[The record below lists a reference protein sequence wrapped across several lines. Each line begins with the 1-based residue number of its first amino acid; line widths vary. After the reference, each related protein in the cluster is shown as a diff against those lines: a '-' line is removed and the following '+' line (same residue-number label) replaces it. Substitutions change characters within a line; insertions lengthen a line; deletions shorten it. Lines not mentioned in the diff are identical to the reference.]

1 MPKTAVIYA
10 RFSCNKQREASIDDQ
25 LRVCRDWCKREG
37 YAIAAE
43 YCDYA
48 ISGRTDD
55 RPEFQRMIANAGES
69 DIVLVYMMDR
79 FSRGEYDAPI
89 YKRELA
95 KKGVKLVSAL
105 EAIPDSPE
113 GIIYEK
119 LLEGLAACESKK
131 TAIRTKRGMEGNA
144 LRCKTNGVRVFGYR
158 KSEDDEYEIDEH
170 DAAFVREAFK
180 RRINRETV
188 NSIARDFAQRGV
200 KTSNGNPCGYS
211 MVYQML
217 HNRRYTG
224 RYEWG
229 GIVKEGGMPAII
241 DEVTFMD
248 AQQVQGTKKRSSED
262 WGDFALAGKA
272 ICAGCGRNLQG
283 VSGRGRHNVKYE
295 YYSCVDGCM
304 RNVRREELEGAIVGA
319 LRELLSD
326 REEALRIA
334 LMVADRADGAE
345 IAARRKQAAE
355 SLSAAERGLK
365 NILNAIEQGI
375 IAPGVKE
382 RIAEL
387 EEQKARAN
395 YDLQAIQDQKID
407 PERFADFL
415 QCGARLDDATLLKA
429 FVWQVSVS
437 DDEVLVTLNYDTES
451 NEPARLDIQ
460 RVRGKLEWC
469 PQRDSNPCFSLE
481 RAAS

>member
-200 KTSNGNPCGYS
+200 KTPNGNPCGYS

-229 GIVKEGGMPAII
+229 GIVKEGGMPAIV
-241 DEVTFMD
+241 DEVTFME
-248 AQQVQGTKKRSSED
+248 AQGIRAAKERSAES
-262 WGDFALAGKA
+262 WGDFALSGKA

-283 VSGRGRHNVKYE
+283 VSGRGRKNVKYE
-295 YYSCVDGCM
+295 YYRCHDGCV
-304 RNVRREELEGAIVGA
+304 RPVRREELEGEIVKA
-319 LRELLSD
+319 LRALLQD
-326 REEALRIA
+326 RDEALRIA
-334 LMVADRADGAE
+334 KMVAESPDGAE
-345 IAARRKQAAE
+345 VAARRKQAAQ
-355 SLSAAERGLK
+355 SLSAAERGLR

-375 IAPGVKE
+375 IAPGAKE

-387 EEQKARAN
+387 EYQRDRARL
-395 YDLQAIQDQKID
+395 DLEAIRDEEID
-407 PERFADFL
+407 PERLADFL
-415 QCGARLDDATLLKA
+415 QCGAALDDSTLMRA
-429 FVWQVSVS
+429 FVYQVSVS
-437 DDEVLVTLNYDTES
+437 DEECIVTLNYDVEN
-451 NEPARLDIQ
+451 NEPARLDVQ
-460 RVRGKLEWC
+460 RVRTKCKWC
-469 PQRDSNPCFSLE
+469 PQRDSNP
-481 RAAS
+481 RYPP

>member
-10 RFSCNKQREASIDDQ
+10 RFSCSKQREASIDDQ
-25 LRVCRDWCKREG
+25 LRVCRDWCRREG

-69 DIVLVYMMDR
+69 DIALVYMMDR

-95 KKGVKLVSAL
+95 KHGVKLVSAL

-158 KSEDDEYEIDEH
+158 RNEDDEYEVDESQ
-170 DAAFVREAFK
+170 AAFVREAFA
-180 RRINRETV
+180 RRLEREPIHA
-188 NSIARDFAQRGV
+188 IARDFAQRGV
-200 KTSNGNPCGYS
+200 RTRSGNPCGYS
-211 MVYQML
+211 MVQQML

-229 GIVKEGGMPAII
+229 GIVREGGMPQIV
-241 DEVTFMD
+241 DEATFMR
-248 AQQVQGTKKRSSED
+248 AQGVRGVKQRSTED
-262 WGDFALAGKA
+262 WGDFALAGRA

-283 VSGRGRHNVKYE
+283 VSGRGRRNVKYE
-295 YYSCVDGCM
+295 YYSCTGGCM

-326 REEALRIA
+326 RAEAMRIA
-334 LMVADRADGAE
+334 RMVAERADGAE
-345 IAARRKQAAE
+345 VQARRRQAAE

-375 IAPGVKE
+375 IAPGVKG

-387 EEQKARAN
+387 EEQKARAE
-395 YDLQAIQDQKID
+395 YDLQALREQRID

-415 QCGARLDDATLLKA
+415 QCGARLDDSTLLKA
-429 FVWQVSVS
+429 FVWQASVS
-437 DDEVLVTLNYDTES
+437 DGEVLVTLNYDAE
-451 NEPARLDIQ
+451 NDEPARLDIQ

-469 PQRDSNPCFSLE
+469 PQRDSNP
-481 RAAS
+481 RYPP